1 MIAKHLTAVDL
12 PLKGVG
18 MERLNGELFPIPDRG
33 PGNHAGSKNALVP
46 GREIKGNA
54 QGVVAALKGVCGIDS
69 YIIVCYIF
77 YTKSSPPRY

>member
-33 PGNHAGSKNALVP
+33 PGNHAG
-46 GREIKGNA
+46 